1 MGTHTV
7 FREVVVTV
15 RLGSRGTEVRNLQ
28 AELKAAGLLG
38 GKIDGVFGRQTLTAV
53 KKFQAK
59 YRLAQD
65 GVVGP
70 RTWAKLRADGKA
82 PAANVSKAPVGTLT
96 SGYVNG
102 RRKSIRVASIGN
114 GKKMRADA
122 AAQFNKMK
130 AAAKRAGVTLT
141 PVSGFRTMAEQQR
154 LYALYKAGKG
164 NLAARPGYSNH
175 QGGTA
180 VDVATGG
187 SYSSKA
193 YKWLARNAR
202 QYGFVNDV
210 RGEPWHW
217 TYKR

>member
-1 MGTHTV
+1 M
-7 FREVVVTV
+7 TV
-15 RLGSRGTEVRNLQ
+15 RLGSRGAEVRNLQ
-28 AELKAAGLLG
+28 AELKAAGVLA
-38 GKIDGVFGRQTLTAV
+38 GKVDGVFGKQTLAAV
-53 KKFQAK
+53 KKFQARH
-59 YRLAQD
+59 RLAQD

-82 PAANVSKAPVGTLT
+82 PAANVPRTPVGTLT
-96 SGYVNG
+96 TGYVNG
-102 RRKSIRVASIGN
+102 RAKSIRLGSIGN
-114 GKKMRADA
+114 GKKLRVDA

-141 PVSGFRTMAEQQR
+141 PVSGFRSMAEQKR

-175 QGGTA
+175 QGGVA

-193 YKWLARNAR
+193 YKWLAKNAR

>member
-1 MGTHTV
+1 M
-7 FREVVVTV
+7 TV
-15 RLGSRGTEVRNLQ
+15 RLGSRGAEVRNLQ
-28 AELKAAGLLG
+28 AELKATGVLAG
-38 GKIDGVFGRQTLTAV
+38 KVDGVFGQQTLSAV

-59 YRLAQD
+59 HKLAQD

-70 RTWAKLRADGKA
+70 RTWSKLRADGKA
-82 PAANVSKAPVGTLT
+82 PSPEVSKEPVGTLT

-102 RRKSIRVASIGN
+102 RKKSIRLSSIGN
-114 GKKMRADA
+114 GKKLRTDA

-130 AAAKRAGVTLT
+130 AAARRAGVTLS
-141 PVSGFRTMAEQQR
+141 PVSGFRSMAEQQR

-164 NLAARPGYSNH
+164 NLAAPPGYSNH

-193 YKWLARNAR
+193 YKWLAKNAR

>member
-1 MGTHTV
+1 
-7 FREVVVTV
+7 
-15 RLGSRGTEVRNLQ
+15 
-28 AELKAAGLLG
+28 
-38 GKIDGVFGRQTLTAV
+38 
-53 KKFQAK
+53 
-59 YRLAQD
+59 
-65 GVVGP
+65 
-70 RTWAKLRADGKA
+70 
-82 PAANVSKAPVGTLT
+82 
-96 SGYVNG
+96 
-102 RRKSIRVASIGN
+102 
-114 GKKMRADA
+114 
-122 AAQFNKMK
+122 
-130 AAAKRAGVTLT
+130 
-141 PVSGFRTMAEQQR
+141 MAEQQR